1 MEILL
6 TSHQLA
12 KIINVWPET
21 LRRWEREGKLVPL
34 RTPGGHRRYKE
45 SQIKTLLGEK
55 QVKLAKVIEREVT
68 ASENNSGGDDPGI
81 NY

>member
-12 KIINVWPET
+12 KIINEEKSPQEELVDDMIAIVT
-21 LRRWEREGKLVPL
+21 SFSARIYGK
-34 RTPGGHRRYKE
+34 RGGRVAK
-45 SQIKTLLGEK
+45 
-55 QVKLAKVIEREVT
+55 KLAKVIEREVT
-68 ASENNSGGDDPGI
+68 ASENNSDGDGPGI